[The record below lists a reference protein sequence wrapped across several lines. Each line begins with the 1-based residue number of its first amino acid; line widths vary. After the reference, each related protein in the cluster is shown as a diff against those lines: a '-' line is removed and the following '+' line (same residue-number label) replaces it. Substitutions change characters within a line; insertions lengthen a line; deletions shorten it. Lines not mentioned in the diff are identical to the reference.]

1 MLVLALTHAKITC
14 EQLTDLPDLHRSL
27 DCSGNADNSCLKDP
41 LNYFLELK
49 VLGTLGQNT
58 ANVSH

>member
-27 DCSGNADNSCLKDP
+27 DCSGNADNSCLKEP
-41 LNYFLELK
+41 IELFPGAKSSGYFGSK
-49 VLGTLGQNT
+49 HG
-58 ANVSH
+58 